1 MAYTHPAV
9 RGTGGRVKKN
19 SRCEHDGKVV
29 RRAAAAR
36 ALPRRRCKPRHD
48 LRLGSPPCLATAAS
62 NASNHALDAIVS
74 NEHHNGI
81 QSGS

>member
-36 ALPRRRCKPRHD
+36 ALPRRHHKPRRD
-48 LRLGSPPCLATAAS
+48 LRLGPPPCLATAAF
-62 NASNHALDAIVS
+62 NASNLALDATVVT
-74 NEHHNGI
+74 EHNGGL
-81 QSGS
+81 QLEL